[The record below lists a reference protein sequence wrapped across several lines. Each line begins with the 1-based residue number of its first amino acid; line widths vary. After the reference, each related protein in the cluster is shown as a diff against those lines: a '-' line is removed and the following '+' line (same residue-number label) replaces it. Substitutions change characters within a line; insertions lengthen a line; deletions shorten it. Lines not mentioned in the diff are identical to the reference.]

1 MDSASNLLKN
11 SIEEILNWGL
21 LVDHFLMA
29 SEFYYLGKDGHCT
42 VEDAWMRLVFLEGTR
57 TG

>member
-1 MDSASNLLKN
+1 MLKSNWKSVLKSNLKKMMKKP
-11 SIEEILNWGL
+11 IEEILNWGL

-42 VEDAWMRLVFLEGTR
+42 VEDA
-57 TG
+57 